1 MFLGYWVS
9 AAKLSGQMTEAVA
22 QKYSVKKIFLEISQN
37 SQEKTC
43 TRVSLS
49 KLQAGACNFIK
60 KETLAQVFSSEFCE
74 VSKNTFSY
82 GTPPVAASEM
92 KWFWIWKRNTNWKK
106 VGFKMILISFQQ
118 QRSMPKTNILK
129 YFEVNRL

>member
-37 SQEKTC
+37 SQENTC

-92 KWFWIWKRNTNWKK
+92 K
-106 VGFKMILISFQQ
+106 
-118 QRSMPKTNILK
+118 
-129 YFEVNRL
+129 

>member
-9 AAKLSGQMTEAVA
+9 VAKLSGQMTETVA
-22 QKYSVKKIFLEISQN
+22 QRYSVKKMFLEISQN
-37 SQEKTC
+37 SQQNTC
-43 TRVSLS
+43 ARVSLS
-49 KLQAGACNFIK
+49 KLQAEACNFIK

-92 KWFWIWKRNTNWKK
+92 KWFWIWKHNTSWKK
-106 VGFKMILISFQQ
+106 MNFKMILISFQQ
-118 QRSMPKTNILK
+118 QRSMPKTNSLK

>member
-9 AAKLSGQMTEAVA
+9 VAKLSGQMTETVA
-22 QKYSVKKIFLEISQN
+22 QRYSVKKMFLEISQN
-37 SQEKTC
+37 SQQNTC
-43 TRVSLS
+43 ARVSLS
-49 KLQAGACNFIK
+49 KLQAEACNFIK

-106 VGFKMILISFQQ
+106 VNFKMILISFQQ

>member
-9 AAKLSGQMTEAVA
+9 VAKLSGQMTETVA
-22 QKYSVKKIFLEISQN
+22 QRYSVKKMFLEISQN
-37 SQEKTC
+37 SQQNTC
-43 TRVSLS
+43 ARVSLS
-49 KLQAGACNFIK
+49 KLQAEACNFIK

-82 GTPPVAASEM
+82 GTPLVAASEM
-92 KWFWIWKRNTNWKK
+92 KWFWIWKHNTNWKK
-106 VGFKMILISFQQ
+106 MNFKMILISFQQ
-118 QRSMPKTNILK
+118 QRSMPKTNSLK

>member
-37 SQEKTC
+37 SQENTC

>member
-37 SQEKTC
+37 SQENTC

-82 GTPPVAASEM
+82 GRPPVAASEM